1 MSTVLY
7 GIKNCDTVRAARRW
21 LDEQQI
27 EYHFQ
32 DVREMPLSRPQ
43 IEQWIA
49 ELGHQKLVNK
59 RSTSWKQLSEQQ
71 RQQLDASSAVDLLL
85 ATPTLMKRPLLDT
98 GRARHLGFSAEDY
111 RSLFTHHTL

>member
-32 DVREMPLSRPQ
+32 DVRDSPLSRQQ
-43 IEQWIA
+43 IEQWID
-49 ELGHQKLVNK
+49 ELGYQKLVNK

-71 RQQLDASSAVDLLL
+71 REQLDANSAVDLLL

-98 GRARHLGFSAEDY
+98 GRARHLGFSAESY